1 MTLAQKAMRHGEQAH
16 VERMIG
22 ALGQMVHTAAPGLPG
37 SIRTEDAAPGVLL
50 QARAAAGMIWPVFE
64 CLFGV
69 KPDAGRKTIA
79 WRPHT
84 PIGWEGWKMEN
95 LRIGG
100 TSFDVIS
107 ERVSPSHARYT
118 IKTAEAGW
126 TVCVTEN
133 GEEKALALDG
143 ELSIVMED

>member
-1 MTLAQKAMRHGEQAH
+1 
-16 VERMIG
+16 MIG
-22 ALGQMVHTAAPGLPG
+22 CLMQMVASAAPGLPG

-64 CLFGV
+64 CLFGIR
-69 KPDAGRKTIA
+69 PDAGRKTIA
-79 WRPHT
+79 WHPHT

-95 LRIGG
+95 LCIGG
-100 TSFDVIS
+100 ASFDVVS

-118 IKTAEAGW
+118 IRTQETGW

-133 GEEKALALDG
+133 GEEKALPLDG